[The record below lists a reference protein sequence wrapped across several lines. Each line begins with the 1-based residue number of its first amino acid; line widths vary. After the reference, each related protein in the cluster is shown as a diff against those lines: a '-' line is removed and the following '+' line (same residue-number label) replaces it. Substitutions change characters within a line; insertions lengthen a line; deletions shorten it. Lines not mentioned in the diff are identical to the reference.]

1 MEDYYVRLIEPVV
14 ICWAGGKMIV
24 VGNWFVFGTLVTHD

>member
-24 VGNWFVFGTLVTHD
+24 VGTNWFVFGII